1 MTMIRD
7 EISTTGQSTTTV
19 PSPLDAM
26 LWLRARLHTHT
37 KRKAIEELLKA
48 EQHRLDDLGITR
60 VDIREALAS
69 EGDAS
74 QALHRVSAKR
84 RCNESRANLR

>member
-7 EISTTGQSTTTV
+7 EFSHTDSRTAAV

-37 KRKAIEELLKA
+37 KRNAIEELLKA

-60 VDIREALAS
+60 ADIHEALAS
-69 EGDAS
+69 EGDPA
-74 QALHRVSAKR
+74 QALHRVSANR
-84 RCNESRANLR
+84 RRSERAAALR

>member
-7 EISTTGQSTTTV
+7 EISTTTSTTAV

-37 KRKAIEELLKA
+37 KRNAIKELLKA
-48 EQHRLDDLGITR
+48 DQHRLDDLGITR
-60 VDIREALAS
+60 GDIREALTS
-69 EGDAS
+69 EGNSA
-74 QALHRVSAKR
+74 QALHCVSANR
-84 RCNESRANLR
+84 RRRERSVTVR